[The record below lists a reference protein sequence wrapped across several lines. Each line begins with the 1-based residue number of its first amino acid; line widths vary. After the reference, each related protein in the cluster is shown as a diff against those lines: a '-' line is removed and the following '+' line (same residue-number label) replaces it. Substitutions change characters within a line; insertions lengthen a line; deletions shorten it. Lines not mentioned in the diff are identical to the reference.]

1 MSLVSK
7 DDCLTCF
14 DAAGTFGV
22 LSSSVHSSSEIKYS
36 EIRLLKFGT
45 GKKLMAEELKS
56 TNHAQASREAVDS
69 SATGATSTSL
79 KAQRHRSWLHF
90 CACCS
95 SLFTI
100 GWVDGSSGPLIPLMQ
115 EQFRGCLTA
124 AAINVYF
131 SGKLAFGKS
140 YTYLPCP
147 KPPELKAIVAV
158 ITSLVLE
165 LRCKTV
171 KQNGY
176 MTGVKR
182 NGATKMGV
190 MHAAYGAGALA
201 APLISTQFSRHPSF
215 WSYFYI
221 VSVGIGILNVTCLIG
236 TFRFKG
242 REECLAEEG
251 EGIRQ
256 TAELDTSRDADG
268 GQDTSQTEEVHYKQ
282 ILKSQTVILIWVE
295 VTQGNWSVSYIISQR
310 NGGSASG
317 YVSAGFFGV
326 GRVLLLPVN
335 KWLGEERA
343 IYVYLLICV
352 GFQLIVWL
360 VPSLLTGALFISF
373 IGVFLGPFF
382 PIAMN
387 VCGRTLPPHI
397 LAGSIGLTT
406 AFSATGAAII
416 PFITG
421 AIAQGAGIWS
431 LQPL

>member
-1 MSLVSK
+1 M
-7 DDCLTCF
+7 
-14 DAAGTFGV
+14 AP
-22 LSSSVHSSSEIKYS
+22 EIKS
-36 EIRLLKFGT
+36 
-45 GKKLMAEELKS
+45 A
-56 TNHAQASREAVDS
+56 NHAQTASPA
-69 SATGATSTSL
+69 SAETTGATSL
-79 KAQRHRSWLHF
+79 KAQWRRSWLHF
-90 CACCS
+90 FACCS

-115 EQFRGCLTA
+115 EQFRVNYTLVSLIFIVNAIGCLTA

-131 SGKLAFGKS
+131 SGKLAFGK
-140 YTYLPCP
+140 
-147 KPPELKAIVAV
+147 AIVAGTV
-158 ITSLVLE
+158 TLALTQIRHPITFGATAQTIANAIQSSGIRLPFGVFVFSYYI
-165 LRCKTV
+165 TGFGV
-171 KQNGY
+171 AMQDGQANGY

-190 MHAAYGAGALA
+190 MHAAYGAGAFA

-221 VSVGIGILNVTCLIG
+221 VSAGIGILNVTCLIG

-251 EGIRQ
+251 EGVGQ
-256 TAELDTSRDADG
+256 TAELDTLRDADG

-282 ILKSQTVILIWVE
+282 ILKSRAVLLISVFLLSYVGVE

-317 YVSAGFFGV
+317 YVSAGFFGGLTV
-326 GRVLLLPVN
+326 GP
-335 KWLGEERA
+335 
-343 IYVYLLICV
+343 
-352 GFQLIVWL
+352 FQLIVWL
-360 VPSLLTGALFISF
+360 VPSLITGALFISF
-373 IGVFLGPFF
+373 IGVFLGPLF

-397 LAGSIGLTT
+397 LTGSIGLTT